1 MQRLVA
7 QGVAPVTLM
16 IFGMRHFRALYS
28 AASAPGGAAEGLSRL
43 RPPVFGPRRDSML
56 RQLRNWSPDKLES
69 ALTALMDTDLALRSA
84 GQKAPAMALV
94 ERTFVRLAS
103 LARR

>member
-1 MQRLVA
+1 
-7 QGVAPVTLM
+7 
-16 IFGMRHFRALYS
+16 
-28 AASAPGGAAEGLSRL
+28 
-43 RPPVFGPRRDSML
+43 
-56 RQLRNWSPDKLES
+56 
-69 ALTALMDTDLALRSA
+69 MDTDLALRSA